1 MVAVASAATGA
12 SLATEAPRLEADG
25 QRLEADEQRLVL
37 RGVEWK
43 EYVILRELI
52 DRPGLRMTYLEGAL
66 ELMTPSPDHERWKT
80 NIARLLELY
89 AHILRIELYGYGS
102 TTFKRE
108 AKERG
113 AEPDECYL
121 IGKQLADFPEI
132 VLEVIHT
139 SPLLNKLEVYAGFG
153 VAEVWLFKDGRF
165 LLYALDR
172 AAATYRVVQRSGLLP
187 ALDFAMITRYAIRRD
202 TPQALRELAAE
213 LRAG

>member
-1 MVAVASAATGA
+1 MAAFAATAVVEPVAGLDGTVA
-12 SLATEAPRLEADG
+12 AP
-25 QRLEADEQRLVL
+25 DEQRLLL
-37 RGVEWK
+37 RDVAWK
-43 EYVILRELI
+43 EYVILRELM

-66 ELMTPSPDHERWKT
+66 ELMTPSPDHELWKK
-80 NIARLLELY
+80 NIARLIEYYAILSDLELY
-89 AHILRIELYGYGS
+89 AYGS
-102 TTFKRE
+102 TTFKKE

-121 IGKQLADFPEI
+121 LGKPLADFPEI

-187 ALDFAMITRYAIRRD
+187 ALDFAMIARYAIRRD